1 MVRHTQEF
9 WSHVY
14 HCKDHVLLARA
25 LDLHRP
31 TPKASGAT
39 IRPLT
44 TRNDFDRLRTAFPD
58 RAADLARL
66 RDQGLDSFG
75 AFIDH
80 ELVGYMWVAKHDHFD
95 VKLNEIVPLG
105 PNEILQLAGFVAERS
120 RGTSLA
126 LEIPLQV
133 KLIRGALPSA
143 LPTSKRFT
151 ARKRQGRLSGTGR
164 SLSGP
169 LMPSGRMTSWW
180 SLNGTGRPVPCGMVS
195 RS

>member
-1 MVRHTQEF
+1 MDQKFRRRIRRKLKEVSTRGAWYAIRKSF
-9 WSHVY
+9 RSHVY

-25 LDLHRP
+25 LDLPHRP

-126 LEIPLQV
+126 LEGSAWVHQNRSGVGLQR
-133 KLIRGALPSA
+133 RGYR
-143 LPTSKRFT
+143 TSFEPQ
-151 ARKRQGRLSGTGR
+151 ASF
-164 SLSGP
+164 
-169 LMPSGRMTSWW
+169 
-180 SLNGTGRPVPCGMVS
+180 
-195 RS
+195 

>member
-126 LEIPLQV
+126 LEGSAWVHQNRSGVGLQR
-133 KLIRGALPSA
+133 RGYR
-143 LPTSKRFT
+143 TSFEPQ
-151 ARKRQGRLSGTGR
+151 ASF
-164 SLSGP
+164 
-169 LMPSGRMTSWW
+169 
-180 SLNGTGRPVPCGMVS
+180 
-195 RS
+195 